1 MQKPC
6 DTCWLAREKTV
17 SAVGR
22 SLSALVHTFEKIYND
37 TGDDEA
43 HGIATLLTKCTEA
56 CIYMY
61 LHALT
66 LCLSFK
72 EDSKARILIWPVLL
86 VWLRN
91 TTERKF
97 LNLTLTPKTQKMK
110 LIQTRLRGRMGKD
123 TLEHTLCICIEGPDW
138 LSVTQ
143 LKQRILL

>member
-97 LNLTLTPKTQKMK
+97 LNLTLTPKTQNQNGNFRWAIFVRHRGSF
-110 LIQTRLRGRMGKD
+110 LITAVLFA
-123 TLEHTLCICIEGPDW
+123 
-138 LSVTQ
+138 
-143 LKQRILL
+143 LLGTTDY